1 MMSRRPDG
9 QVTVF
14 MALLFMVVVS
24 LLMAQYR
31 SALFYARR
39 ADAERAAALSVS
51 SLLAQ
56 YQQPLRDYYHIL
68 SVDGG
73 FGRGIFQEELL
84 EEELLTVF
92 DENLETSLGMN
103 SEGNAHMDEP
113 IFTMLIDSDWD
124 FFLREISMDWTDAL
138 ISEGIQYIMSQW
150 QNKKDGEVLELNQKQ
165 AEAETAQAETQSGT
179 EEEGDISADTSE
191 PVTDPR
197 DFVMEIWNQGILVA
211 ACPENFT
218 VSEKSCG
225 MTDVSFP
232 EAGRRIQETV
242 DFKETASVQNLME
255 KWDGIL
261 EPELGIREMAEDGAV
276 QIYIMDVFQNAA
288 SKECPIEHERVLDYE
303 VEYIISGNDSDSE
316 NLKTVLWK
324 LLAFRSVMNLSYIL
338 MSAEKSLQAEE
349 TAALLSAA
357 LLIPQFVKVVA
368 FLLKSAWAFA
378 EALADCRTLLKGGKV
393 PVMKDDKTWYLSWEQ
408 MMRLNGNILDG
419 NNGETGMDYESYLQ
433 MFLMLTKRDTKYRR
447 MTHLMEKNIRLLPDY
462 PDFRMSDCIY
472 GIQAVFYY
480 DAGIGIEGRT
490 QAALSY

>member
-51 SLLAQ
+51 SLLAE

-73 FGRGIFQEELL
+73 FGQGIFQEELL
-84 EEELLTVF
+84 EEQLLTVF

-103 SEGNAHMDEP
+103 SEGNTHMDEP

-124 FFLREISMDWTDAL
+124 FFRREISMDWTDAL
-138 ISEGIQYIMSQW
+138 ISEGIEYIMSQW
-150 QNKKDGEVLELNQKQ
+150 QSKKDGEVLELNQKQ
-165 AEAETAQAETQSGT
+165 DEAEAAQAETQGGAA
-179 EEEGDISADTSE
+179 EDGDISADTLE

-197 DFVMEIWNQGILVA
+197 DFVMEIWNQGILIA

-242 DFKETASVQNLME
+242 DFKETASVQNLMGI
-255 KWDGIL
+255 WDGIL

-276 QIYIMDVFQNAA
+276 QMYIMDVFQNAA
-288 SKECPIEHERVLDYE
+288 SKECLVVHERVLDYE

-338 MSAEKSLQAEE
+338 M
-349 TAALLSAA
+349 
-357 LLIPQFVKVVA
+357 
-368 FLLKSAWAFA
+368 
-378 EALADCRTLLKGGKV
+378 
-393 PVMKDDKTWYLSWEQ
+393 
-408 MMRLNGNILDG
+408 
-419 NNGETGMDYESYLQ
+419 
-433 MFLMLTKRDTKYRR
+433 
-447 MTHLMEKNIRLLPDY
+447 
-462 PDFRMSDCIY
+462 
-472 GIQAVFYY
+472 
-480 DAGIGIEGRT
+480 
-490 QAALSY
+490 

>member
-1 MMSRRPDG
+1 MMNRRPDG

-14 MALLFMVVVS
+14 MALLFMIVVS

-73 FGRGIFQEELL
+73 FGQGIFQEELL
-84 EEELLTVF
+84 EEQLLTVF
-92 DENLETSLGMN
+92 GENLETSLGMN
-103 SEGNAHMDEP
+103 SEGNTNMGEP

-138 ISEGIQYIMSQW
+138 ISEGIEYIMSQW
-150 QNKKDGEVLELNQKQ
+150 QSKKDGEVLELNQKQ
-165 AEAETAQAETQSGT
+165 DEAEAAQAETQSGAA
-179 EEEGDISADTSE
+179 EDGDISADTLE

-197 DFVMEIWNQGILVA
+197 DFVMEIWNQGILIA

-225 MTDVSFP
+225 MADVSFL

-242 DFKETASVQNLME
+242 DFKETASVQNLMG

-276 QIYIMDVFQNAA
+276 QMYIMDVFQNAA
-288 SKECPIEHERVLDYE
+288 SKECLVEHERVLDYE
-303 VEYIISGNDSDSE
+303 VEYIISGNDSDGE

-393 PVMKDDKTWYLSWEQ
+393 PVMKDDETWYLSWEQ

-419 NNGETGMDYESYLQ
+419 NSGEKGMDYEGYLQ
-433 MFLMLTKRDTKYRR
+433 MFLILTKRDTKYRR

-462 PDFRMSDCIY
+462 SDFRMSDCIY

-480 DAGIGIEGRT
+480 DAGAGIEGRVQT
-490 QAALSY
+490 ALSY

>member
-165 AEAETAQAETQSGT
+165 AEAETAQAETQSG
-179 EEEGDISADTSE
+179 E
-191 PVTDPR
+191 R
-197 DFVMEIWNQGILVA
+197 KKKEIYPPILR
-211 ACPENFT
+211 
-218 VSEKSCG
+218 SRS
-225 MTDVSFP
+225 
-232 EAGRRIQETV
+232 RIQETLLW
-242 DFKETASVQNLME
+242 KY
-255 KWDGIL
+255 
-261 EPELGIREMAEDGAV
+261 GIRE
-276 QIYIMDVFQNAA
+276 F
-288 SKECPIEHERVLDYE
+288 
-303 VEYIISGNDSDSE
+303 
-316 NLKTVLWK
+316 
-324 LLAFRSVMNLSYIL
+324 
-338 MSAEKSLQAEE
+338 
-349 TAALLSAA
+349 
-357 LLIPQFVKVVA
+357 
-368 FLLKSAWAFA
+368 
-378 EALADCRTLLKGGKV
+378 
-393 PVMKDDKTWYLSWEQ
+393 
-408 MMRLNGNILDG
+408 
-419 NNGETGMDYESYLQ
+419 
-433 MFLMLTKRDTKYRR
+433 
-447 MTHLMEKNIRLLPDY
+447 
-462 PDFRMSDCIY
+462 
-472 GIQAVFYY
+472 
-480 DAGIGIEGRT
+480 
-490 QAALSY
+490 